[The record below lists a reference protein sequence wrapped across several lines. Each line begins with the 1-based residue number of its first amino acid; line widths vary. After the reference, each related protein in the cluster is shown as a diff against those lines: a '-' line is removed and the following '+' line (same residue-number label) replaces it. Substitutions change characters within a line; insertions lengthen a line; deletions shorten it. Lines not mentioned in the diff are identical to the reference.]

1 MKTGNIGRNYYVDLI
16 LRDGTITIKT
26 TALVETEEELQDYIR
41 GLKEYY
47 GLDDVIIVKRYR
59 N

>member
-1 MKTGNIGRNYYVDLI
+1 MKTGNIGRKYYVDLI

-26 TALVETEEELQDYIR
+26 TALVETEEELYDYIR

-47 GLDDVIIVKRYR
+47 GLDDVTIVKRYR